1 MPRIIAFDIEANQ
14 LLLKATTIWCIAT
27 QNIETGEKRFFG
39 PTEIHAAIAY
49 LQTADMLVAHNGVMY
64 DVPVIER
71 LYSCRLPKCLDTLLV
86 SRLVFPDSYNH
97 PLSGNSLADWGRF
110 LGFLK
115 AEYAGGFDAYSEDM
129 GAYCQRD
136 VELLVRIYEWQR
148 SYAFKYKHA
157 IKLEHGTAAAIV
169 KQIWNGFT
177 LDTIKAKALAL
188 TLKTEGDKQMAIMQ
202 QLVPPVVT
210 TVEKATGWT
219 TGEHTF
225 KTIGEAKAFGYKRS
239 QLTRVIEM
247 VTTEEHFNPGSI
259 DQLAAAMTKLYGW
272 KPKVFSKASGKPKLD
287 KDVVPKINNPLAQAV
302 TAYRVLNKRSEF
314 VESWLQAVTEAGRV
328 HGGVITNGAP
338 TGRMAHSD
346 PNMAQI
352 PKVGKPWG
360 FECRDCW
367 TACEGRVLVGADA
380 SGLELR
386 MLAHD
391 LARWDGGAYAKV
403 LLEGDI
409 HTKNQIILGFDSRDG
424 AKTWA
429 YAHRYGAGDHKLGSI
444 AGKGKAEGARLRK
457 KFEKGTVGFPELMSY
472 LLSEMKKTKGYIFG
486 LDGRPMPVRAEYL
499 ILNTRLQGNGAI
511 VMKTALVIFDEEAE
525 RLYHGR
531 WAYCANVHDEFQIE
545 SDPEIAKELGKMMVR
560 AITKAG
566 EVLNLRI
573 RLDGEYKIGRTWAET
588 H

>member
-1 MPRIIAFDIEANQ
+1 MPTIIAFDIEANE

-39 PTEIHAAIAY
+39 PTEIHAAIVY

-136 VELLVRIYEWQR
+136 VELLVKIYEWQR
-148 SYAFKYKHA
+148 SHAFKYKHA

-177 LDTIKAKALAL
+177 LDTAKAKALAL
-188 TLKTEGDKQMAIMQ
+188 TLKTEGNKQMAIMQ
-202 QLVPPVVT
+202 QLVPPVIT
-210 TVEKATGWT
+210 SVEKATGWT

-239 QLTRVIEM
+239 QLTRVIET
-247 VTTEEHFNPGSI
+247 VTTEERFNPGSI
-259 DQLAAAMTKLYGW
+259 DQLAAAMTKLYDW

-287 KDVVPKINNPLAQAV
+287 KDVIPKINNPLAQAV

-314 VESWLQAVTEAGRV
+314 VESWLQAVTEQGRV
-328 HGGVITNGAP
+328 HGSVITNGAP

-352 PKVGKPWG
+352 PKVGNPWG

-367 TACEGRVLVGADA
+367 IAGEGRTLVGADA
-380 SGLELR
+380 SGIELR
-386 MLAHD
+386 MLAHE
-391 LARWDGGAYAKV
+391 LAYWDNGAYAKEV
-403 LLEGDI
+403 LEGDV
-409 HTKNQIILGFDSRDG
+409 HTKNQKATGIDTRDHT
-424 AKTWA
+424 KTFT
-429 YAHRYGAGDHKLGSI
+429 YALLYGAFDAKLGSI
-444 AGKGKAEGARLRK
+444 VGKGAAVGAQLRK
-457 KFEKGTVGFPELMSY
+457 RFAQGTVGFAELLARLIRES
-472 LLSEMKKTKGYIFG
+472 KKYKGFIFG
-486 LDGRPMPVRAEYL
+486 LDGRPIPVRSEHA
-499 ILNTRLQGNGAI
+499 ILNSLLQSHGAV

-545 SDPEIAKELGKMMVR
+545 SDPEIAQELGKMMVR